1 MPRSPDTPT
10 LHVIGNVTED
20 IAFRVPALPRP
31 GETLIADART
41 ADLGGKG
48 LNQAVIAAR
57 SGVAVRLLAP
67 VGEDEVAASAAAL
80 AKAEGIAATLPALA
94 PASDQS
100 VIWVATSGENV
111 IVSSAAAAG
120 ALDAAAVDAFL
131 EAAAPGDS
139 LLLQGNLTRAATAA
153 ALSRARA
160 SGLATIANPSP
171 IRWDWTGLWAKVD
184 LAVVNRLELA
194 TLTGADG
201 LEDGIAA
208 LHRAG
213 ARTVLLTMG
222 AEGALLDGPN
232 GRLVQPAAPA
242 DVIDTAGAGDTLC
255 GVYVARR
262 MLGDAPGAALAWA
275 ARAAAVTIA
284 RPGTHG
290 AFPDRA
296 ALARTP

>member
-1 MPRSPDTPT
+1 MPSSPDAPS

-20 IAFRVPALPRP
+20 LAFRVPTLPRP

-57 SGVAVRLLAP
+57 SGVPVRLLAP
-67 VGEDEVAASAAAL
+67 VGRDEVAARAAAL
-80 AKAEGIAATLPALA
+80 AEAEGIAATLPALA

-100 VIWVATSGENV
+100 VIWVAASGENA

-120 ALDAAAVDAFL
+120 ALDAAAVEAFL
-131 EAAAPGDS
+131 AAAAPGDS
-139 LLLQGNLTRAATAA
+139 LLLQGNLSHAATAA
-153 ALSRARA
+153 ALARARA
-160 SGLATIANPSP
+160 MGLATVANPSP
-171 IRWDWTGLWAKVD
+171 IRWDWAGLWPQVD

-194 TLTGADG
+194 TLTGEEA

-213 ARTVLLTMG
+213 AGAVLVTLG
-222 AEGALLDGPN
+222 AEGALLDGPE
-232 GRLVQPAAPA
+232 GRALQPAAPA
-242 DVIDTAGAGDTLC
+242 EVIDTAGAGDTFC

-262 MLGDAPGAALAWA
+262 MRGDAAQAALARA
-275 ARAAAVTIA
+275 ADAAAVTIA

-296 ALARTP
+296 MLERAP